1 MVNEPRLEE
10 QALSGA
16 AEMTIS
22 TQLDEVENIDVD
34 IRSNL
39 LSMVQGQADSVS
51 IVGQGLVMQKDIRV
65 HEMELRTDSV
75 AINPLSAL
83 FGQIE
88 LNQPVDATARLV
100 LTEQDINRA
109 FTSDYIRSKFPKVEL
124 NVEGQIVTLEPQ
136 KLEVCL
142 SASGRIAFSGTVLL
156 HEKGNTQR
164 VSFTAVISPRTLSQP
179 LLLEAFHCTEGEG
192 ISLEL
197 VIALMNK
204 AKELLKL
211 PFFEVEGM
219 ALRIKNLEVQEGSLT
234 LYTEA
239 YVRQIP
245 DLSSEG

>member
-1 MVNEPRLEE
+1 MVDEPRLEE

-34 IRSNL
+34 IRTNL

-65 HEMELRTDSV
+65 QEMELRTDSV

-109 FTSDYIRSKFPKVEL
+109 FTSDYIRSKFPKLEL

-136 KLEVCL
+136 KLEVRL
-142 SASGRIAFSGTVLL
+142 SASGRITFIGTVWLDAIDSS
-156 HEKGNTQR
+156 R
-164 VSFTAVISPRTLSQP
+164 PISFTAVISPRTLSQP
-179 LLLEAFHCTEGEG
+179 LLLEAFHCADGEG

-197 VIALMNK
+197 VIALMKK
-204 AKELLKL
+204 AKELLNL

>member
-1 MVNEPRLEE
+1 
-10 QALSGA
+10 
-16 AEMTIS
+16 
-22 TQLDEVENIDVD
+22 
-34 IRSNL
+34 
-39 LSMVQGQADSVS
+39 
-51 IVGQGLVMQKDIRV
+51 
-65 HEMELRTDSV
+65 
-75 AINPLSAL
+75 
-83 FGQIE
+83 
-88 LNQPVDATARLV
+88 
-100 LTEQDINRA
+100 
-109 FTSDYIRSKFPKVEL
+109 
-124 NVEGQIVTLEPQ
+124 VEGQIVTLEPQ